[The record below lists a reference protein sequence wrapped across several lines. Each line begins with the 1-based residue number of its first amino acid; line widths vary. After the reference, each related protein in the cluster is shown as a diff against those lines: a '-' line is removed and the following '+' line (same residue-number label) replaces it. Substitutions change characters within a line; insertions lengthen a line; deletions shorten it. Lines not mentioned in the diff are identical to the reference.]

1 MHCCVDGY
9 SRVIVYATLT
19 DNNRADTVLE
29 LFIKGVQE
37 FGLPS
42 RVRSDHG
49 LENVGVAKYMLEN
62 RGLNRGSII
71 TGSSVHNCRV
81 ERAHKDVYTGVL
93 CHFANIFSG
102 MEDMGLLDPLNE
114 VHLFSLHFVYIPRIN
129 RALQHFISQW
139 NNHPVSSEHQLS
151 PLQIFASGISENMY
165 SGYSGVES
173 ILHPNEIPLYGF
185 DPDGP
190 IPLDDDDYQV
200 SIPAVDVRLTPQQ
213 LHILEVSCHPLNDD
227 GEHGRTQYLR
237 CMDILRNQFN
247 I

>member
-1 MHCCVDGY
+1 MKTLSKKLEALLQTLDNEDCLELFEQGDFESSDGGFATVFVDKTRLGQHFAGVPTPVYRRKYSVPTPNALWHIDGNHKLTRYRFVVHCCVDGY

-49 LENVGVAKYMLEN
+49 LENVGVAQYMLEN
-62 RGLNRGSII
+62 RGLDRGSII

-81 ERAHKDVYTGVL
+81 ERAHRDVYAGVL

-114 VHLFSLHFVYIPRIN
+114 VHLFSLHFVYTPRIN
-129 RALQHFISQW
+129 RALQHFTGQW
-139 NNHPVSSEHQLS
+139 NNH
-151 PLQIFASGISENMY
+151 
-165 SGYSGVES
+165 
-173 ILHPNEIPLYGF
+173 
-185 DPDGP
+185 
-190 IPLDDDDYQV
+190 
-200 SIPAVDVRLTPQQ
+200 RL
-213 LHILEVSCHPLNDD
+213 
-227 GEHGRTQYLR
+227 R
-237 CMDILRNQFN
+237 
-247 I
+247 